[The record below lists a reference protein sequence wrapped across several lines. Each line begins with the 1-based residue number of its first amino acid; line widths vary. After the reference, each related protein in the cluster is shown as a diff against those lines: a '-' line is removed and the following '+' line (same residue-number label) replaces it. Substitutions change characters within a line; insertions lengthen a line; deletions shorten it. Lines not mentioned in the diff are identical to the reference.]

1 LSSDNDDI
9 IQRVKILKEK
19 YMSNNKIYIKRAI
32 DLMEGDDDEESFMIS
47 FMLVFLGT
55 IVCPGTSDS
64 VDWKFLFSLVDV
76 SKIPSVDWPALC
88 LQWTVNEVAK
98 YKKKISAVRSGK
110 RKQMVYVGGCLPSM
124 AVSSSFDVSFCLQR
138 LT

>member
-1 LSSDNDDI
+1 
-9 IQRVKILKEK
+9 VKILKEK

-88 LQWTVNEVAK
+88 LQWTVNKVAK
-98 YKKKISAVRSGK
+98 YKKKISVVRSGK